1 MRPIQCFVAIL
12 LFLSSVMTVP
22 AQQNPPTAESVEMM
36 KKLEF
41 LAGHWTGG
49 GWMMLGP
56 GKKLNYTGTE
66 TVTLKLDGTVLVV
79 EGLHR
84 SVAEGGAPERVIHN
98 ALGVISFDTETKKF
112 RLQSYLANGRSA
124 TAEVEVP
131 EKNSIVWRLSIP
143 GMAGTSRYTIRID
156 EKGDW
161 HEIGEFS
168 ADGKTWRQFL
178 EMRMHRA
185 K

>member
-12 LFLSSVMTVP
+12 LFLSSFMSVP
-22 AQQNPPTAESVEMM
+22 AQQNHPTAEVVEMM
-36 KKLEF
+36 KRLEF
-41 LAGHWTGG
+41 LSGQWTGG

-56 GKKLNYTGTE
+56 GKKVTYTGTE
-66 TVTLKLDGTVLVV
+66 TVTSKLDGTVLVV

-84 SVAEGGAPERVIHN
+84 SVAEAGAPERVIHN
-98 ALGVISFDTETKKF
+98 AMGVISFDTETKKF
-112 RLQSYLANGRSA
+112 KLQSYLANGRSA

-131 EKNSIVWRLSIP
+131 EKHSIVWRLAIP
-143 GMAGTSRYTIRID
+143 GMAGTSRYTIKID

-161 HEIGEFS
+161 VEIGEFS
-168 ADGKTWRQFL
+168 MDGKTWRQFL

-185 K
+185 R